1 MLGGAN
7 IIRAVWKPVTWCGTA
22 IGILYLWPDI
32 RDLPQTYG
40 LTWGFPV
47 WFDREAVSYFMLV
60 IALAWI
66 VWIDTRPLV
75 MRWLQGRK
83 FHPISVLQADYS
95 SDKVTVVFSEGADE
109 SRKLK
114 EIAHFVSVRNDAKD
128 GRTLRNVQ
136 VWLNAF
142 GRSGRLPAESEAL
155 SRKINLQHGVVE
167 KFEVGRTIWT
177 ELSRGGT
184 DQRTIPAVEF
194 NSLFR
199 DALVARFTV
208 SGSGETIS
216 FGYAEDD
223 DVWELP
229 LMITADDVP
238 QLPVVIAIDLGTRWS
253 VLRVESVNQVPVR
266 DSGTPPQ
273 LSTARR
279 TQP

>member
-1 MLGGAN
+1 MFAQIRKFLRGTWRSLGF
-7 IIRAVWKPVTWCGTA
+7 IGTVV
-22 IGILYLWPDI
+22 GILYLWPNI
-32 RDLPQTYG
+32 K
-40 LTWGFPV
+40 GFPAAYGYTWEFPT
-47 WFDREAVSYFMLV
+47 WFDNEHIAYVLLAV
-60 IALAWI
+60 ACAWI
-66 VWIDTRPLV
+66 LWIDTRPFV
-75 MRWLQGRK
+75 MRWLQGRR
-83 FHPISVLQADYS
+83 FHPISVLQVDHF
-95 SDKVTVVFSEGADE
+95 SDKVTVVLSEGAGE

-128 GRTLRNVQ
+128 GRTIRNVQ

-142 GRSGRLPAESEAL
+142 GQSGRLPAESAAL
-155 SRKINLQHGVVE
+155 ARKINLQHGVVE

-199 DALVARFTV
+199 DALVPRFTV
-208 SGSGETIS
+208 SGPGETIS
-216 FGYAEDD
+216 FGYVEDD

-238 QLPVVIAIDLGTRWS
+238 QLPVVIAVDLGTRWS

-266 DSGTPPQ
+266 DCAP
-273 LSTARR
+273 A
-279 TQP
+279 